1 MTEETSFTVIKVTEI
16 AFLIYTIRLHDIVM
30 FVCVYKYNIFT
41 PLKYFNIIVVKKEAK
56 IKYYMIDY

>member
-41 PLKYFNIIVVKKEAK
+41 PLKYFNIIVVKKK
-56 IKYYMIDY
+56 K